1 MTTPLPG
8 WYQDPAQPNQ
18 QKWWDGAAWTNYTL
32 PLAEQTQAE
41 PAEQS
46 AGSSIPDS
54 TGTDVDDVH
63 GHVPLATQS
72 IPDLTGREGGS
83 VPGPGNAQ
91 GYPGYQQGQHGA
103 QGYAQQYPGSAPA
116 YPAYPGYPGFPGNQ
130 MLRSNPLAL
139 TGFILGLVSILLFFI
154 PIFGTAV
161 CLAAV
166 VFSAVGLAKQRGRA
180 SRYKAFGIIGLVLGI
195 LFSLLSLALTIA
207 IFSSPYYY

>member
-8 WYQDPAQPNQ
+8 WYQDPVHPSQ
-18 QKWWDGAAWTNYTL
+18 QKWWDGTAWTDYTL
-32 PLAEQTQAE
+32 PLAEQTPAE

-46 AGSSIPDS
+46 AGSSIPDR
-54 TGTDVDDVH
+54 TGTYVDDVQ
-63 GHVPLATQS
+63 GQVPPAPLS
-72 IPDLTGREGGS
+72 IPDSTGREGDFMPS
-83 VPGPGNAQ
+83 PGNAQ

-103 QGYAQQYPGSAPA
+103 QDYAQRSPGSAPA

-139 TGFILGLVSILLFFI
+139 TGFILGLVSIFLFFI
-154 PIFGTAV
+154 PVFGTAG

-166 VFSAVGLAKQRGRA
+166 VFSAVGLAKQKGRA

-207 IFSSPYYY
+207 IFSSPYFY